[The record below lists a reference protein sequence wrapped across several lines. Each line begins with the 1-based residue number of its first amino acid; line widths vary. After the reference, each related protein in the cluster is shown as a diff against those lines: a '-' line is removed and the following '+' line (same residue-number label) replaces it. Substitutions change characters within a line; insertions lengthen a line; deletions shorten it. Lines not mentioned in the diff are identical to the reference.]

1 MSPLAPPIPEGTV
14 IASEK
19 RMIIVRSPPRS
30 IEGSY
35 SRLNSVEIESTPRYK
50 VYNFFAITK
59 QMDWKR
65 LNGSQGLRSNVS
77 PFDAF
82 VETLQFLY
90 KKFFFKYT
98 ANRYTRRV
106 LNHYVSGGSVCVS
119 DGERASHDAGKG
131 ITI

>member
-19 RMIIVRSPPRS
+19 RMIIVRPPPES

-59 QMDWKR
+59 QMDCKR
-65 LNGSQGLRSNVS
+65 LNGSQGSRSNIS

-82 VETLQFLY
+82 VALQTSQFLY
-90 KKFFFKYT
+90 KNFFLKYT
-98 ANRYTRRV
+98 ANRYTRRI
-106 LNHYVSGGSVCVS
+106 LNHYV
-119 DGERASHDAGKG
+119 
-131 ITI
+131 